1 MSEECFKLGFGM
13 AEYKLKSLD
22 VLWLPVVKRWKYT
35 RTWTLSL
42 KPFIISGGGGG
53 AAKLLLSGFPAPVPL
68 HPGYTQLTR
77 WYVWRVSLLL
87 SGAVGW
93 AWRGQ
98 MLCLMGS
105 DGYGAQA
112 DYLPSVISSWVSS
125 EIQNHLWKIP
135 LGVSGSNVL
144 ATETLCEMAKA
155 QLMEQS
161 PSACLHSSVPERFVI
176 EPVCSQLTVL
186 CGIQHYF
193 SSLQG
198 IAVNKY
204 NPNRSNW
211 VVTAACIPWNENTN
225 STHTQ
230 TSPTIWLSYQR
241 RGQLP
246 QRNVI

>member
-135 LGVSGSNVL
+135 LGVSGSNEL
-144 ATETLCEMAKA
+144 ATETLCDMAKA
-155 QLMEQS
+155 QLWLLLLS
-161 PSACLHSSVPERFVI
+161 G
-176 EPVCSQLTVL
+176 L
-186 CGIQHYF
+186 CGRWMGRTDTHAHSM
-193 SSLQG
+193 SSWMFYTSQDC
-198 IAVNKY
+198 
-204 NPNRSNW
+204 S
-211 VVTAACIPWNENTN
+211 ENFDKSLT
-225 STHTQ
+225 
-230 TSPTIWLSYQR
+230 
-241 RGQLP
+241 
-246 QRNVI
+246 